1 MKLSRGLLWGR
12 IATVSTVEASNMKE
26 HPEKLMILW
35 GFDDNDLCSSAKI
48 DDNTSYNP
56 DGKIY
61 YEVNLEETSNNGL
74 IIQNKPLEDIIYQKK
89 FYFLLKFSQFLCSI
103 LLTKQMKQYRIIL
116 ITDYRE
122 SLEKNGLFR
131 FY

>member
-1 MKLSRGLLWGR
+1 
-12 IATVSTVEASNMKE
+12 
-26 HPEKLMILW
+26 MILW